1 MREKKEI
8 NVLMG
13 EEIRKARE
21 AAGLKK
27 MQEKFGEL
35 VDLGPKNVSDIER
48 GVTGITVSTLKR
60 ICQTLPVS
68 PDTILFGNQV
78 SDTVDELA
86 DRLRHLSPE
95 ELKLVKDF
103 LNTVFEMFAV
113 LRKK

>member
-21 AAGLKK
+21 AAGLT
-27 MQEKFGEL
+27 QEKFGEL

-86 DRLRHLSPE
+86 DRMRHLSPE

>member
-21 AAGLKK
+21 AAGLT
-27 MQEKFGEL
+27 QEKFGEL

-103 LNTVFEMFAV
+103 
-113 LRKK
+113 

>member
-1 MREKKEI
+1 MRAKKEI
-8 NVLMG
+8 NILMG

-21 AAGLKK
+21 AAGLT
-27 MQEKFGEL
+27 QEKFSEL
-35 VDLGPKNVSDIER
+35 VDLGPKNISDIER

-68 PDTILFGNQV
+68 SDTILFGNQTN
-78 SDTVDELA
+78 DTVDELA
-86 DRLRHLSPE
+86 DRLRHLSSE
-95 ELKLVKDF
+95 ELRLVKDF

>member
-21 AAGLKK
+21 AAGLT
-27 MQEKFGEL
+27 QEKFGEL

>member
-21 AAGLKK
+21 AAGLT
-27 MQEKFGEL
+27 QEKFGEL

-103 LNTVFEMFAV
+103 LQRENFESS
-113 LRKK
+113 